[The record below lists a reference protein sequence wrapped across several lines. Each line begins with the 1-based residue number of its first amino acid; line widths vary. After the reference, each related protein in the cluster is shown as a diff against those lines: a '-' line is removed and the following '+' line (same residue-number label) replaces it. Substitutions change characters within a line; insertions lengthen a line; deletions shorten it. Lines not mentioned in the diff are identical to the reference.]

1 MPSQIKVPAVGES
14 IKTVYV
20 ADWKKKTGD
29 YCNVGDII
37 CEIETDKASQEIPS
51 EVAGVITHQ
60 ANVGDELPIGG
71 VLATID
77 ESSEAPEE
85 GDEQPAAS
93 SSAAIGQAKTSYET
107 SGPAESKPLGQAAE
121 VLTTPSAKVH
131 AEELGIDLGNV
142 AGSGKGGRILKED
155 VLAAA
160 ANTKITAPATPIA
173 SNDNV
178 VSTPDPA
185 APVVA
190 PAEVGEVER
199 KRMSMMRRTIANRL
213 VSAQHE
219 AAMLT
224 TFNEADMSQIIDLR
238 KRCQKEFLE
247 TYGVKLGF
255 MSLFVKAVVR
265 ALKLVPN
272 VNAAIDGTDIVQ
284 YHRQHVGVAISTEKG
299 LVVPVV
305 RDADNLSL
313 AEIEKVIIGYAE
325 KARSGNIDLSDL
337 TGGTFSITNGGV
349 FGSMMSTPILNPPQ
363 SGILGMHTIQERPVA
378 LNGQVV
384 IRPMMYLA
392 LTYDHRIV
400 DGREA
405 VTFLVKVKEFIE
417 NPAIGFVD

>member
-1 MPSQIKVPAVGES
+1 MPTQIKVPAVGES

-20 ADWKKKTGD
+20 ADWKKNTGD
-29 YCNVGDII
+29 YCNAGEII
-37 CEIETDKASQEIPS
+37 CEIETDKASQEIPT
-51 EVAGVITHQ
+51 EVAGVITTQ
-60 ANVGDELPIGG
+60 ANIGDELPIGG

-77 ESSEAPEE
+77 ESGEAPAQSSPQPAAKNEPAL
-85 GDEQPAAS
+85 GQAEQPAP
-93 SSAAIGQAKTSYET
+93 AKT
-107 SGPAESKPLGQAAE
+107 KPLGQAAE

-131 AEELGIDLGNV
+131 AEELGIDLGTV
-142 AGSGKGGRILKED
+142 AGSGKGGRVLKED

-160 ANTKITAPATPIA
+160 EEAQATTPDTPIA

-178 VSTPDPA
+178 GS
-185 APVVA
+185 APEPPSPVAA
-190 PAEVGEVER
+190 PAEVGEVTR

-238 KRCQKEFLE
+238 KKCQKEFVE
-247 TYGVKLGF
+247 THGVKLGF

-265 ALKLVPN
+265 ALKAVPN
-272 VNAAIDGTDIVQ
+272 VNGAIDGTDIVQ
-284 YHRQHVGVAISTEKG
+284 YHRQHIGVAISTEKG

-313 AEIEKVIIGYAE
+313 AEIEKAIIGYAE
-325 KARSGNIDLSDL
+325 KARSGNIDLNDL
-337 TGGTFSITNGGV
+337 TGGTFSITSGGV

-417 NPAIGFVD
+417 NPALGLVD